1 MVTERLLH
9 QIIMIKYLLTILIT
23 ININAKDINDFPR
36 LIGKMN
42 SAQGDFTQKVIDQN
56 GKLVQEVSG
65 IFFFKKPNFFRWK
78 YIKPFES
85 QIISDGELLYLYDPD
100 LKQVVISSL
109 NKLGGISPAMLLVS
123 GNISNS
129 FELDYLKNIESK
141 NWFQAIPKDKSK
153 TTFKSVLINFEAEK
167 IKEMRVLDNFEQ
179 TTTIIFNNL
188 VVNNKINDE
197 FFLFNT
203 PENVDVIK
211 N

>member
-1 MVTERLLH
+1 MVTERLSH
-9 QIIMIKYLLTILIT
+9 QIIMIKYLLATLIVF
-23 ININAKDINDFPR
+23 NISAKEINDFPR
-36 LIGKMN
+36 LTGKMN
-42 SAQGDFTQKVIDQN
+42 SAQGNFSQKVIDQN

-65 IFFFKKPNFFRWK
+65 IFSFKKPNFFRWK
-78 YIKPFES
+78 YTEPFES

-109 NKLGGISPAMLLVS
+109 DKLGGVSPAMLLVN
-123 GNISNS
+123 GDTHNS
-129 FELDYLKNIESK
+129 FKLNYLKNIESRD
-141 NWFQAIPKDKSK
+141 WFQAIPKDKSS

-179 TTTIIFNNL
+179 TTIIIFKSL

>member
-9 QIIMIKYLLTILIT
+9 QIIMIKYLFTTLFVF
-23 ININAKDINDFPR
+23 NVVAKDINDFPK

-56 GKLVQEVSG
+56 GKLVQEVFG
-65 IFFFKKPNFFRWK
+65 IFYFKKPNFFRWK
-78 YIKPFES
+78 YTEPFES

-109 NKLGGISPAMLLVS
+109 DKLGGVSPAMLLVS
-123 GNISNS
+123 GDIHNS
-129 FELDYLKNIESK
+129 FKLNYLKNIESRD
-141 NWFQAIPKDKSK
+141 WFQATPKDKSK
-153 TTFKSVLINFEAEK
+153 STFKSVLINFEAEK
-167 IKEMRVLDNFEQ
+167 IKEMRILDNFEQ
-179 TTTIIFNNL
+179 TTIIIFKSL